1 MATILNITDRLKNDK
16 KQIEIGDKILTVN
29 TSFDSMIEIEAIN
42 RSQLADA
49 EKMQKTLKILLD
61 SDYTILEA
69 MKLDINDMKI
79 VFTAIMALVNACT
92 YEEMEARF
100 QAIEQ

>member
-16 KQIEIGDKILTVN
+16 KQIAIGDKVLTVN
-29 TSFDSMIEIEAIN
+29 TAFDSMVEIEAIN
-42 RSQLADA
+42 RSEIADT
-49 EKMQKTLKILLD
+49 EKMQKTLKILLED
-61 SDYTILEA
+61 DYKTLETL
-69 MKLDINDMKI
+69 KLDVGDMKV

-100 QAIEQ
+100 QELE